1 MSLRRSFAA
10 LAVTALV
17 LSACGGDDSSS
28 DTTAATDDTVGEV
41 TLVEDPIMDA
51 EEPEVVLPSEIP
63 TTLVTTDITVG
74 EGPAAASGD
83 TVFVNY
89 VGVLSADGTRFDGN
103 FGSDPFVVTLGQ
115 GMVIPGW
122 DQGLVGMQ
130 AGGRRQLDIPADL
143 AYGERGAGESIPPN
157 SAISFVVDMIAVVPA
172 VDASDKPTV
181 TIEAAE
187 NVDALIVTDL
197 SDGTGAE
204 VEAGAKVVLHLVG
217 FRADTGEE
225 VASTWESPQ
234 PLSFELTEGG
244 SLPGLIEGL
253 VGMKVGGRRQLHVP
267 FAEAWGTE
275 GQSEIGLPAETDVII
290 VIDLLATF

>member
-1 MSLRRSFAA
+1 MSPRRS
-10 LAVTALV
+10 LASVAALV
-17 LSACGGDDSSS
+17 LVVAACGDGDDSSS
-28 DTTAATDDTVGEV
+28 NVDSDDTANEL

-51 EEPEVVLPSEIP
+51 DEPEVDLPSQIP

-74 EGPAAASGD
+74 DGPAAADGD

-89 VGVLSADGTRFDGN
+89 VGVLSADGVRFDGN
-103 FGSDPFVVTLGQ
+103 YGSDPFVVTLGM

-143 AYGERGAGESIPPN
+143 AYGSQGAGDAIPPD

-172 VDASDKPTV
+172 TDAAGEPAVDIAPAD
-181 TIEAAE
+181 
-187 NVDALIVTDL
+187 NVGELLITDL
-197 SDGTGAE
+197 VVGDGAE
-204 VEAGAKVVLHLVG
+204 AEAGAKAVLHLVA
-217 FRADTGEE
+217 FRADT
-225 VASTWESPQ
+225 AAQITSTWSSPQ

-244 SLPGLIEGL
+244 TLPGLVEGIQ
-253 VGMKVGGRRQLHVP
+253 GMKVGGRRQLQVP
-267 FAEAWGTE
+267 FEDAWGAE
-275 GQSEIGLPAETDVII
+275 GQSEIGLPAEIDLIV

>member
-1 MSLRRSFAA
+1 MSFRRSFAVLAA
-10 LAVTALV
+10 LSFVIT
-17 LSACGGDDSSS
+17 ACGGDDTSS
-28 DTTAATDDTVGEV
+28 DAVASEGDEL

-51 EEPEVVLPSEIP
+51 DEPAVELPSEIP

-74 EGPAAASGD
+74 EGRAAESGD

-89 VGVLSADGTRFDGN
+89 VGVLSADGSRFDGN
-103 FGSDPFVVTLGQ
+103 YGSDPFVVTLGM

-143 AYGERGAGESIPPN
+143 AYGSQGAGDAIPPD

-172 VDASDKPTV
+172 TDATGEPAVDIAPADNVGELV
-181 TIEAAE
+181 TT
-187 NVDALIVTDL
+187 DLIVG
-197 SDGTGAE
+197 DGA
-204 VEAGAKVVLHLVG
+204 VAEAGAKAVLHLVA
-217 FRADTGEE
+217 FRADT
-225 VASTWESPQ
+225 AAQITSTWASPQ

-244 SLPGLIEGL
+244 TLPGLVEGIQ
-253 VGMKVGGRRQLHVP
+253 GMKVGGRRQLQVP
-267 FAEAWGTE
+267 FEDAWGAE
-275 GQSEIGLPAETDVII
+275 GQSEIGLPAEIDLIV